1 MGCAQVA
8 RVADRWSVD
17 SWLILSFVILRK
29 GSAMKLHANAQT
41 CPHCRS
47 LIVSRVVDG
56 QPVASVACDFQVST
70 KTVHKWIA
78 RFRAQGQAGLDD
90 RSSRPHHIARRHLQP
105 GNELSDAVFALLHTP
120 PRDSGFNRTTWRL
133 ADLHSAL
140 KKHGVVT
147 TRNNLSI
154 VIKRAGYRWK
164 KARITLTSSDPLY
177 REKVDAIKNALSDL
191 KDDEAFFSIDEFG
204 PFAVKM
210 RGGKALQP
218 PRSVRHVPQWQ
229 KSKGSLIVT
238 AALELSR
245 NQIIHFYSD
254 RKNSAETCKLIDQL
268 RRQYKGYRRIFVSWD
283 AAPWHSSEQ
292 LLNHIEFL
300 NGWAEHDKAPHVE
313 ILPLPAQAQFLN
325 VIESVFSGMARA
337 IIHNSDYATVIE
349 AQTAITRYLED
360 RNRTFSIAPRRA
372 GRSIW
377 GQERVP
383 AAFTVTNNCKDVR
396 YR

>member
-1 MGCAQVA
+1 
-8 RVADRWSVD
+8 
-17 SWLILSFVILRK
+17 
-29 GSAMKLHANAQT
+29 MKLHANAQT

-47 LIVSRVVDG
+47 LIVYTVLAG
-56 QPVASVACDFQVST
+56 EMAASVARDFRVST
-70 KTVHKWIA
+70 KTVLKWIA
-78 RFRAQGQAGLDD
+78 RFRAEGPGGFDD
-90 RSSRPHHIARRHLQP
+90 RSSRPHRIARRNLQP
-105 GNELSDAVFALLHTP
+105 GKPLSDAVFALLHTP

-140 KKHGVVT
+140 KAQGVLT
-147 TRNNLSI
+147 TLNNLSA
-154 VIKRAGYRWK
+154 VIKEAGYQWR

-177 REKVDAIKNALSDL
+177 REKVDAIKKVLSEL

-218 PRSVRHVPQWQ
+218 PGKVRHVPQWQ
-229 KSKGSLIVT
+229 KSKGALILT

-245 NQIIHFYSD
+245 NQVIHFYSD
-254 RKNSAETCKLIDQL
+254 RKNSTETRKLIDQL
-268 RRQYKGYRRIFVSWD
+268 RRQYKGYRRIYLSWD

-292 LLNHIEFL
+292 LLDHVEFL
-300 NGWAEHDKAPHVE
+300 NGWAAHDGALLIE

-337 IIHNSDYATVIE
+337 VIHNSDYATVGD
-349 AQTAITRYLED
+349 AQAAITRYFED
-360 RNRTFSIAPRRA
+360 RNRSFAIIPRRA

-377 GQERVP
+377 GQERMP
-383 AAFTVTNNCKDVR
+383 AAFAVTHNCKDVR

>member
-1 MGCAQVA
+1 
-8 RVADRWSVD
+8 
-17 SWLILSFVILRK
+17 
-29 GSAMKLHANAQT
+29 
-41 CPHCRS
+41 
-47 LIVSRVVDG
+47 
-56 QPVASVACDFQVST
+56 
-70 KTVHKWIA
+70 
-78 RFRAQGQAGLDD
+78 
-90 RSSRPHHIARRHLQP
+90 LQP
-105 GNELSDAVFALLHTP
+105 GKELNDAVFALLHTP
-120 PRDSGFNRTTWRL
+120 PCDSGFNRTTWRL

-140 KKHGVVT
+140 QAQGILT
-147 TRNNLSI
+147 TRNNLSA
-154 VIKRAGYRWK
+154 VIKQAGYQWK
-164 KARITLTSSDPLY
+164 NARVTLTSSDPLY
-177 REKVDAIKNALSDL
+177 REKVDAIKKVLSEL

-218 PRSVRHVPQWQ
+218 PGKVRQVPQWQ

-254 RKNSAETCKLIDQL
+254 RKNSTETCKLIDQL
-268 RRQYKGYRRIFVSWD
+268 RRQYKGYRRIYVSWD

-292 LLNHIEFL
+292 LLDRVEFF
-300 NGWAEHDKAPHVE
+300 NGWAAHDGAPRIE

-337 IIHNSDYATVIE
+337 VIHNSDYTTVAN
-349 AQTAITRYLED
+349 AQAAITRYLED
-360 RNRTFSIAPRRA
+360 RNRSFAIAPRRA

-377 GQERVP
+377 GEERMP
-383 AAFTVTNNCKDVR
+383 AAFAVTNNCKDVR

>member
-1 MGCAQVA
+1 
-8 RVADRWSVD
+8 
-17 SWLILSFVILRK
+17 
-29 GSAMKLHANAQT
+29 MKLHANAQT

-47 LIVSRVVDG
+47 LIVSRVLDG
-56 QPVASVACDFQVST
+56 EMAASVARDFRVST
-70 KTVHKWIA
+70 KTVFKWIA
-78 RFRAQGQAGLDD
+78 RFRAKGSIGLDD
-90 RSSRPHHIARRHLQP
+90 RSSRPHRIARRHLQP
-105 GNELSDAVFALLHTP
+105 GKELSDAVFALLHTP

-140 KKHGVVT
+140 QTQGVLT
-147 TRNNLSI
+147 TRNNLSA
-154 VIKRAGYRWK
+154 VIKQAGYQWK

-177 REKVDAIKNALSDL
+177 REKVDAIKKVLSEL
-191 KDDEAFFSIDEFG
+191 MDDEAFFSIDEFG

-218 PRSVRHVPQWQ
+218 PGKVRQVPQWQ

-254 RKNSAETCKLIDQL
+254 QKNSTETCKLIDQL
-268 RRQYKGYRRIFVSWD
+268 RRQFKGYRRIYLSWD

-292 LLNHIEFL
+292 LLDRVEFL
-300 NGWAEHDKAPHVE
+300 NGWAAYDRAPRIE

-337 IIHNSDYATVIE
+337 VIHNSDYATVAD

-360 RNRTFSIAPRRA
+360 RNRSFAIAPRRA

-377 GQERVP
+377 GRERTP
-383 AAFTVTNNCKDVR
+383 AAFAVTNNCKDVR